1 MKCWW
6 NTECGKGWS
15 NSITQYGGLGGGGD
29 SIILQNCFPQEVRP
43 TCIIWGKV
51 EKKVGK
57 GLLITV
63 KYTEILSRRWNQD
76 SYCFLDLKV

>member
-1 MKCWW
+1 MLMKYRMWQEMIQF
-6 NTECGKGWS
+6 NYPIRGAGRR
-15 NSITQYGGLGGGGD
+15 GGD

-43 TCIIWGKV
+43 TCIISGNF